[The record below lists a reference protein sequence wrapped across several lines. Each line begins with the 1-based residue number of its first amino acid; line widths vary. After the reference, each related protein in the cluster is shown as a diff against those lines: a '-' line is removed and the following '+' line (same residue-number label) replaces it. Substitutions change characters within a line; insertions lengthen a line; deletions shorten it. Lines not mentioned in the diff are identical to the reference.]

1 MFRMSRSRCRKVAR
15 VLQDY
20 LDGESDGAT
29 TTMVAEHL
37 EQCRRCGLEAST
49 YQAIKSAIAASAA
62 DVVID
67 AAAVERLRRF
77 ADGLAEPHDSA

>member
-1 MFRMSRSRCRKVAR
+1 MLWMSRSGCRKVVR

-20 LDGESDGAT
+20 LDGEVSGST
-29 TTMVAEHL
+29 RTMVAEHL

-49 YQAIKSAIAASAA
+49 YRAIKSAIAASAP
-62 DVVID
+62 DQLID

-77 ADGLAEPHDSA
+77 AQELADHRD

>member
-1 MFRMSRSRCRKVAR
+1 MLWMSRSGCRKVVR

-20 LDGESDGAT
+20 LDGETSGSTSA
-29 TTMVAEHL
+29 MVAEHL

-49 YQAIKSAIAASAA
+49 YRAIKSAIAASAP
-62 DVVID
+62 DQMID

-77 ADGLAEPHDSA
+77 AQELADHRD

>member
-1 MFRMSRSRCRKVAR
+1 MLWMSRSGCRKVVR

-20 LDGESDGAT
+20 LDGETNGPTS
-29 TTMVAEHL
+29 TMVAEHL

-49 YQAIKSAIAASAA
+49 YRAIKSAIAASAP
-62 DVVID
+62 DQLID

-77 ADGLAEPHDSA
+77 AQELADHRD